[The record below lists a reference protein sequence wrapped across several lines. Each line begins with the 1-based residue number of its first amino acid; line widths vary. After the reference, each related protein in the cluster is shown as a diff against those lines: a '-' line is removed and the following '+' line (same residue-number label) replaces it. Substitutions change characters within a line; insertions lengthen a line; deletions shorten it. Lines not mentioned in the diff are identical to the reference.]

1 MDTPT
6 KDEWKAR
13 LAPALSSS
21 LEAVGEALMQASLV
35 QNWLRSAS
43 TAAADDLGQT
53 PGMQAEMTGYVRMKK
68 ELQEAL
74 PQLAAAVDELT
85 NGWGHLDVEWR
96 PLQPTQSRVYVAFD
110 CNFSVSVF
118 CRLPECTPAA
128 VREALSTVADA
139 LPRGEPFPNRPNEVT
154 GLVAS
159 EQTRIGVRVKEHL
172 RQDRSGRHRTVTLLP
187 PDHSALEN
195 LDETDATRRL
205 HHLLCAENDE

>member
-1 MDTPT
+1 
-6 KDEWKAR
+6 
-13 LAPALSSS
+13 
-21 LEAVGEALMQASLV
+21 MQANPV

-43 TAAADDLGQT
+43 TAAAEGLGPT
-53 PGMQAEMTGYVRMKK
+53 PGMQAEMTGYARLKR

-110 CNFSVSVF
+110 CDFSVSVF
-118 CRLPECTPAA
+118 CRLPECTPTA

-139 LPRGEPFPNRPNEVT
+139 LPQGEPFPNRPNKVT

-159 EQTRIGVRVKEHL
+159 EQTKIGVRVKEHL
-172 RQDRSGRHRTVTLLP
+172 RQDRSGRVRTVTLLP
-187 PDHSALEN
+187 PNQSVLEN

-205 HHLLCAENDE
+205 HHLLCAESAE